1 MARVLRSQAQSA
13 QARQEA
19 IACEHQAALG
29 PRARTQSALE
39 LRFHGRRAL
48 VGAALQDVQ
57 RHQRVQPRSAA
68 IEVDTSLPAARVIRA
83 LSELVEVRGAPLS
96 IRLDNGP
103 EFIAQALCDWAAA
116 KGIELRHIQPGQPT
130 QNAYVERFNKTYRTE
145 VLDCYVFDSLAE
157 VRAMT
162 ADWLQ
167 RYNHHRPHEALGR
180 VPPVEYRIKR
190 FPDLYF

>member
-1 MARVLRSQAQSA
+1 M
-13 QARQEA
+13 
-19 IACEHQAALG
+19 
-29 PRARTQSALE
+29 
-39 LRFHGRRAL
+39 
-48 VGAALQDVQ
+48 
-57 RHQRVQPRSAA
+57 
-68 IEVDTSLPAARVIRA
+68 IRA

-167 RYNHHRPHEALGR
+167 RYNHHRPHEALGHLL
-180 VPPVEYRIKR
+180 PVACRIER
-190 FPDLYF
+190 SPDLCSRLAQGGFNRSIGTQSLSNNEPRQRPFVSLGS